1 MLLGGLPVW
10 QTSEEHPERLGA
22 QESAVSNGKA
32 ALEGGR
38 NGSRR
43 LHFGPGI
50 GGFKW
55 QSGPGGGSQRGAFC
69 SLVGPLRGAEPGERA
84 WTPDPYSRPNEGGG
98 DPCQSDLGPQG
109 IPGELTTGLNEGG
122 GDPCQS
128 DLAPRTLP
136 GIARSGAG
144 MGHPASL

>member
-1 MLLGGLPVW
+1 M
-10 QTSEEHPERLGA
+10 RD
-22 QESAVSNGKA
+22 GKV
-32 ALEGGR
+32 R
-38 NGSRR
+38 
-43 LHFGPGI
+43 
-50 GGFKW
+50 
-55 QSGPGGGSQRGAFC
+55 
-69 SLVGPLRGAEPGERA
+69 PLRGLGKGLGPGPDRCEDEKKETMTPLPVPVEAAKGAFGRAKGAVWRPLAAWWVRSGGGQPGERA

-109 IPGELTTGLNEGG
+109 IPGELTTGLSEGG
-122 GDPCQS
+122 GDPCQSELS